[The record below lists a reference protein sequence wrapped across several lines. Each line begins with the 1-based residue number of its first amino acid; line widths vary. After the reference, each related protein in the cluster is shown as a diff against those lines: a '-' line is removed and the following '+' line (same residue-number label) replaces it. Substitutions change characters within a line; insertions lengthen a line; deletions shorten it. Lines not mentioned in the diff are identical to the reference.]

1 MNLFEII
8 YERVELIWFELK
20 EERMVDRDS
29 SLRRFDITFERSF
42 EETKLLWTEQDTVT
56 VNLDAITLL

>member
-1 MNLFEII
+1 
-8 YERVELIWFELK
+8 
-20 EERMVDRDS
+20 MVDRDS